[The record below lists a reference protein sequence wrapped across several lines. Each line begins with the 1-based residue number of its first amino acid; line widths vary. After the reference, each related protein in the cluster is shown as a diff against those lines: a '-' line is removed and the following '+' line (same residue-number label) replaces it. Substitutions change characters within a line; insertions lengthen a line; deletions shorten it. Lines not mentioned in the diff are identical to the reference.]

1 MTDKIEQL
9 EKEISN
15 LKAHHM
21 GLVSQLSV
29 LTMFNK
35 ALIHAMNTEQR
46 TFLEAELKRGLE
58 GFLALA
64 DQQPQ
69 FAAHHPDALA
79 IANALLSEFERLRP
93 AAS

>member
-1 MTDKIEQL
+1 MTDKTKTL
-9 EKEISN
+9 EKEILD
-15 LKAHHM
+15 LKAKYM
-21 GLVSQLSV
+21 GLLSQLSV
-29 LTMFNK
+29 LTMFSK

-69 FAAHHPDALA
+69 FAAHHSDALA
-79 IANALLSEFERLRP
+79 TANALLAEFERLRP

>member
-1 MTDKIEQL
+1 MTDKIESL
-9 EKEISN
+9 ETEISK
-15 LKAHHM
+15 LKARCM
-21 GLVSQLSV
+21 GLASQIGV

-35 ALIHAMNTEQR
+35 ALIHAVNTDQR
-46 TFLEAELKRGLE
+46 NFLEAELKRALE

-69 FAAHHPDALA
+69 FAAHQSDALA

-93 AAS
+93 AGS